1 MKQSFMIFIGSFIV
15 LLTLVVAMQAATLP
29 LLTTAAAQQQSAN
42 TTVHSNVTAQIL
54 NLSTGNKTFY
64 EINQELQNFNETKMG
79 FPADVF
85 SRPVLVVNKG
95 DNVTIHFF
103 NIETGATA
111 DRHSFTLGAPYNI
124 DMDIAEGQNA
134 TATFTA
140 NQEGVF
146 IFYCKYHL
154 PNMTGELVV
163 LPTKTT
169 ANTTNA
175 LANTT
180 VKSYSP

>member
-1 MKQSFMIFIGSFIV
+1 MRTISMF
-15 LLTLVVAMQAATLP
+15 
-29 LLTTAAAQQQSAN
+29 LTTAVSALSMLAVLSSGLQTQIQLPLALTASAEEQQQSEN

-64 EINQELQNFNETKMG
+64 EIDQELQNFNETKMG

-103 NIETGATA
+103 NIETDAT

-124 DMDIAEGQNA
+124 DVDIAGGQNA

-140 NQEGVF
+140 NQDGVF

-169 ANTTNA
+169 TT
-175 LANTT
+175 TQ
-180 VKSYSP
+180 